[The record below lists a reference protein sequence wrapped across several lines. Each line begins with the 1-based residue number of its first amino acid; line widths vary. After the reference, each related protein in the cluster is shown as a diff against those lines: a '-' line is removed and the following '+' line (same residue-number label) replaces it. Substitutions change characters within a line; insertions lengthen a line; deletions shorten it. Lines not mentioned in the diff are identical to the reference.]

1 MKRWFLLFFAAIAV
15 FVSSCTKDGIDRYSY
30 SFTQEGGPLSYELD
44 IDGATISLESS
55 GVEADKPVFIDDY
68 ANPDDSQW
76 FAELDWIRVY
86 YTPFTETLYISVDR
100 NLSGRSRNAF
110 IKCSNKDT
118 SVRIDIK
125 QNY

>member
-1 MKRWFLLFFAAIAV
+1 MKRWLFFCFAAIAV
-15 FVSSCTKDGIDRYSY
+15 FVGSCTKEGIDRYSY
-30 SFTQEGGPLSYELD
+30 TFTAEGGPLLYELD

-55 GVEADKPVFIDDY
+55 GVEADKPMFVEDY
-68 ANPDDSQW
+68 ANPVESQW
-76 FAELDWIRVY
+76 FTELEWVRVY
-86 YTPFTETLYISVDR
+86 YTPSTETLHISVDR